1 MCQQYQ
7 QASHDAAHGND
18 VLGTATAAHGQWAR
32 ARFKPRPGGAE
43 PAEAAM
49 LGTRLQ
55 RAAILHLQQPAA
67 TPTREVGPGRQGRL
81 PQLRRRVY
89 ENDGTERSPRP
100 REVQAA
106 PKLIGGDSG
115 LTTALPRRRDS
126 IPRPL
131 LHDAYTPTDIRSLR
145 GKICQETD
153 IWDPVEVGAIRC
165 VLFLL
170 GPFTFFFFFFLHP
183 MVFSSSPFGFAGRHG
198 WTLREQYIFG

>member
-67 TPTREVGPGRQGRL
+67 MLHVTEQTRTYPCPNCGAEFTR
-81 PQLRRRVY
+81 
-89 ENDGTERSPRP
+89 
-100 REVQAA
+100 
-106 PKLIGGDSG
+106 
-115 LTTALPRRRDS
+115 TTARNGHLAHEKCKQRRNS
-126 IPRPL
+126 
-131 LHDAYTPTDIRSLR
+131 
-145 GKICQETD
+145 
-153 IWDPVEVGAIRC
+153 
-165 VLFLL
+165 
-170 GPFTFFFFFFLHP
+170 
-183 MVFSSSPFGFAGRHG
+183 
-198 WTLREQYIFG
+198 